1 MYILSVESS
10 CDETAVAI
18 VENGRKV
25 LADIVSSQTKIH
37 AKFGGVVP
45 ELASRNH
52 LLEIIPV
59 IDQALQVAQIDD
71 FQQIDAIAITK
82 GPGLIGALL
91 VGLQAAKSLAYVH
104 QKPLIEVNHLHGHLN
119 AIYLHAND
127 EEARPTPPYP
137 HVCLVVSGGHTAI
150 YLVKSPFEIQ
160 TLANTMDDAAGEAF
174 DKVARMLGLG
184 YPGGPVI
191 EKMAQN
197 GNPQAYDFPLPRFKD
212 GRLDLSFSGLKT
224 AVLTAIKKHG
234 SLPEGQAML
243 DLIASFQMAAV
254 SQLVDRSLS
263 AMQRA
268 SVSTLVLAGGV
279 ACNTLL
285 REKLA
290 QALNERNMTL
300 LAPPKKWCT
309 DNGAMIAAAAYW
321 WIEEAKN
328 KGYDP
333 SMLQLNA
340 TSTWPL
346 HTLKAPESMV
356 NRAY

>member
-25 LADIVSSQTKIH
+25 LADIVSSQTQIH

-52 LLEIIPV
+52 LLDIIPV
-59 IDQALQVAQIDD
+59 IDQALKQAQIDD
-71 FQQIDAIAITK
+71 FQKIDAIAITK

-91 VGLQAAKSLAYVH
+91 VGLQAAKSLAYVY

-119 AIYLHAND
+119 AIYLHAQD
-127 EEARPTPPYP
+127 EAPGPTPPYP

-150 YLVKSPFEIQ
+150 YLVKSPFDIQ

-191 EKMAQN
+191 ERLGKN
-197 GNPQAYDFPLPRFKD
+197 GNPHAYDFPLPRFKD

-234 SLPEGQAML
+234 KLPEGQDML
-243 DLIASFQMAAV
+243 DLIASFQRAAV
-254 SQLVDRSLS
+254 EQLVDRTIIATRKAGAS
-263 AMQRA
+263 AI
-268 SVSTLVLAGGV
+268 VIAGGV
-279 ACNTLL
+279 ACN
-285 REKLA
+285 
-290 QALNERNMTL
+290 QALRDRLSVVCLENQIEL
-300 LAPPKKWCT
+300 LIPPKKWCT
-309 DNGAMIAAAAYW
+309 DNGAMIAAAGYW
-321 WIEEAKN
+321 WAENAIQRGFTQEDLK
-328 KGYDP
+328 
-333 SMLQLNA
+333 MNA

-346 HTLKAPESMV
+346 NTLINP
-356 NRAY
+356 N

>member
-1 MYILSVESS
+1 MLILSVESS

-18 VENGRKV
+18 VDSGKKV
-25 LADIVSSQTKIH
+25 LADIVSSQTQIH

-52 LLEIIPV
+52 LLDIIPV
-59 IDQALQVAQIDD
+59 IDQAFSKANVSMDQIS
-71 FQQIDAIAITK
+71 AIAVTR

-91 VGLQAAKSLAYVH
+91 VGLQSAKALAYVH

-119 AIYLHAND
+119 AIYLHGPD
-127 EEARPTPPYP
+127 EPVPVAPQYP
-137 HVCLVVSGGHTAI
+137 HAALVVSGGHTAI
-150 YLVKSPFEIQ
+150 YLLKTPYDIEV
-160 TLANTMDDAAGEAF
+160 LANTMDDAAGEAF

-191 EKMAQN
+191 EKMSKN

-300 LAPPKKWCT
+300 LAPPKK
-309 DNGAMIAAAAYW
+309 
-321 WIEEAKN
+321 
-328 KGYDP
+328 
-333 SMLQLNA
+333 
-340 TSTWPL
+340 
-346 HTLKAPESMV
+346 
-356 NRAY
+356 